1 MLKWK
6 EEQERKKKKNKG
18 KNKDEKK
25 EKDCKK
31 CVDGQYTG
39 GRYGGGNQHNS
50 GNQHGSGNQNGG
62 GRGNESN
69 RGGRGGGFA
78 GYMGGRG
85 RGNGGASQIQCY
97 NCGQFG
103 HKKFQCRNPHNPN
116 FRPQQRQPS
125 APSQPAYP
133 IIPGTTMLPANSM
146 LPLPYYP
153 TVTPPSTPAGRGTPA
168 SSGSPPSSG
177 TPSGGGASSHGH
189 FFMGAAQPQSQLVC
203 QVCEQQGI
211 PLHLL
216 DHDVNDCPM
225 LERMRRQPTQSRPS
239 FGHFFIS
246 PVSDTEFLPLEKV
259 EEPLWSGMA
268 ASELEG
274 LYFLANHAS
283 IADLEVLQ
291 YTVGMC
297 DAQTIREAA
306 GEDSKMEKPL
316 PVCFA
321 ARVLEPEEIAEAEA
335 MKNEESVL
343 SKEGSSSSS
352 SSAVDSSSVDSPTP
366 TKAGTFISR
375 SSWSRIPYTQQAK
388 VGSKHVP
395 FPLSMGR
402 CNVLNTYD
410 TGTPY
415 NFACPALWKAMDGD
429 VVDYEV
435 VFHGVSRRRTT
446 RRWAKKVVYE
456 ANNRKVVALCYEL
469 DCGVDALLDH
479 ETALALGVKVENI
492 PLHFPGSIPP
502 RTDDLAWVRE
512 RKVFAETQ
520 WEEADV
526 RLVYEATKEAM
537 EANSKLPDSTFCN
550 IAGTEFEIKLKKDAV
565 PVFTRQYP
573 IAVAVI
579 PSVCERVS
587 TWLNNCWVEESRGR
601 VPEWHSPLLAAKKI
615 SGGVED
621 IYDIRLCMDFRRV
634 NGVTEEPMYRIPLA
648 RHLVAKLCKKKYFTE
663 LDLAN
668 AYHQI
673 LLAAGSWHITYFTNP
688 GGDFTFW
695 KRLFF
700 GPKGAVTHFQMVM
713 ELVVSD
719 CSPHITVIVYVDN
732 IIIASNSVKQHCRDV
747 VEIIH
752 LLTNAGLKLK
762 PKKCKLCYKTIQF
775 MGSIVD
781 GERRCVDFKKVT
793 AFKEMKRP
801 ETGKEVQSLL
811 GFTNFLRN
819 YIPSYSC
826 VFGPIEKLRN
836 MKKISVEE
844 WESSGAKDAFEAA
857 KEILSSSPVLHNPD
871 FDLEFFVETDASQ
884 YGVGAVLYQER
895 EGQPCYIDFAARA
908 FSSSQQNYSA
918 MKRELLGGMFAMETW
933 RPLLLFR
940 KFTWGLDNKALSYI
954 NEFNAARAG
963 FHPMSTIVAGRP
975 WDHIIW
981 DLIGKLPTSVNGYN
995 YVLIIVDVLTR
1006 FVVLK
1011 PLRTKSA
1018 EEIASRLVECF
1029 ANFGVP
1035 KILQC
1040 DNDTALPWSV

>member
-1 MLKWK
+1 
-6 EEQERKKKKNKG
+6 
-18 KNKDEKK
+18 
-25 EKDCKK
+25 
-31 CVDGQYTG
+31 
-39 GRYGGGNQHNS
+39 
-50 GNQHGSGNQNGG
+50 
-62 GRGNESN
+62 
-69 RGGRGGGFA
+69 
-78 GYMGGRG
+78 
-85 RGNGGASQIQCY
+85 
-97 NCGQFG
+97 
-103 HKKFQCRNPHNPN
+103 
-116 FRPQQRQPS
+116 
-125 APSQPAYP
+125 
-133 IIPGTTMLPANSM
+133 
-146 LPLPYYP
+146 
-153 TVTPPSTPAGRGTPA
+153 
-168 SSGSPPSSG
+168 
-177 TPSGGGASSHGH
+177 
-189 FFMGAAQPQSQLVC
+189 
-203 QVCEQQGI
+203 
-211 PLHLL
+211 
-216 DHDVNDCPM
+216 
-225 LERMRRQPTQSRPS
+225 
-239 FGHFFIS
+239 
-246 PVSDTEFLPLEKV
+246 
-259 EEPLWSGMA
+259 
-268 ASELEG
+268 
-274 LYFLANHAS
+274 
-283 IADLEVLQ
+283 
-291 YTVGMC
+291 
-297 DAQTIREAA
+297 
-306 GEDSKMEKPL
+306 
-316 PVCFA
+316 
-321 ARVLEPEEIAEAEA
+321 
-335 MKNEESVL
+335 
-343 SKEGSSSSS
+343 
-352 SSAVDSSSVDSPTP
+352 
-366 TKAGTFISR
+366 
-375 SSWSRIPYTQQAK
+375 
-388 VGSKHVP
+388 
-395 FPLSMGR
+395 
-402 CNVLNTYD
+402 
-410 TGTPY
+410 
-415 NFACPALWKAMDGD
+415 
-429 VVDYEV
+429 
-435 VFHGVSRRRTT
+435 
-446 RRWAKKVVYE
+446 
-456 ANNRKVVALCYEL
+456 
-469 DCGVDALLDH
+469 
-479 ETALALGVKVENI
+479 
-492 PLHFPGSIPP
+492 
-502 RTDDLAWVRE
+502 
-512 RKVFAETQ
+512 
-520 WEEADV
+520 
-526 RLVYEATKEAM
+526 M

-801 ETGKEVQSLL
+801 KTGKEVQSLL

-819 YIPSYSC
+819 YIPLYSC

-836 MKKISVEE
+836 VKKISDEE

-954 NEFNAARAG
+954 NESSARVILGWAMEFQEYDFSTRWKKGVLNVLPHELSHLYRLLPLDFGTGSKETESFGITLFTKEDGRKEGEEDFVVKDLLQENFGDFCGFMAGKGPLVGASFNSNINKWLRSLGKREPDEMERKRLINRVHEENHVGAKMMFQMLFADDYYWPSMFNDCARVANRCRECAKFNAARAG

-1035 KILQC
+1035 MILQC
-1040 DNDTALPWSV
+1040 DNDTALENETLQEIRKMAGFKFRHSMEYYPRQNGPVERFVGETKKLLLKVMKGDLGGWDVFIPAVQMSLNDRILVRHDSRPFSLMFGRKMQGFDDYREVSWDEKEGEE